1 MNDKWCLLI
10 EPIESVG
17 DLDPKNL
24 IDCKGSH
31 DGFFDRL
38 LTHTRVR
45 EREEYCTL
53 ASVPRKHTYL
63 EKTFNNSENQNY

>member
-38 LTHTRVR
+38 LTQARVR
-45 EREEYCTL
+45 ERGILYIG
-53 ASVPRKHTYL
+53 
-63 EKTFNNSENQNY
+63 